1 VEILTTGGGNGL
13 GVMILEQF
21 PGRLLPAVVKLIVN
35 TVVHAMGE
43 DAERG
48 LIGGHIGVDDKRIE
62 HIHQLGKGE
71 TIVFLEGEGAARSVK
86 ILPLNKYLDFPL
98 PAKKITDAE
107 IIKHMKPVHEMH
119 PGLTKST
126 KLPKDIK
133 ERIERAKPTS
143 QTTPTAERP
152 TSIETSNIKVTE
164 SKNIHEFLDNHMR
177 DLAQNPKYVNNL
189 VKRIEPL
196 KEGDFDP
203 LVNMVI
209 DVTEE
214 FLYEGV
220 KQIWIAERLVKHS
233 HDMYPNLLSEHLMT
247 STIERLQEQLG

>member
-1 VEILTTGGGNGL
+1 
-13 GVMILEQF
+13 
-21 PGRLLPAVVKLIVN
+21 
-35 TVVHAMGE
+35 
-43 DAERG
+43 
-48 LIGGHIGVDDKRIE
+48 
-62 HIHQLGKGE
+62 
-71 TIVFLEGEGAARSVK
+71 
-86 ILPLNKYLDFPL
+86 
-98 PAKKITDAE
+98 
-107 IIKHMKPVHEMH
+107 
-119 PGLTKST
+119 
-126 KLPKDIK
+126 
-133 ERIERAKPTS
+133 
-143 QTTPTAERP
+143 
-152 TSIETSNIKVTE
+152 
-164 SKNIHEFLDNHMR
+164 MR

-203 LVNMVI
+203 LVTMVI

>member
-1 VEILTTGGGNGL
+1 
-13 GVMILEQF
+13 M
-21 PGRLLPAVVKLIVN
+21 
-35 TVVHAMGE
+35 
-43 DAERG
+43 
-48 LIGGHIGVDDKRIE
+48 
-62 HIHQLGKGE
+62 
-71 TIVFLEGEGAARSVK
+71 K

-98 PAKKITDAE
+98 PQRKITDAE
-107 IIKHMKPVHEMH
+107 IIKHMKPVHEKH

-152 TSIETSNIKVTE
+152 ASIETSSIKVTE

-189 VKRIEPL
+189 VERVEPL

-203 LVNMVI
+203 LVTMVI